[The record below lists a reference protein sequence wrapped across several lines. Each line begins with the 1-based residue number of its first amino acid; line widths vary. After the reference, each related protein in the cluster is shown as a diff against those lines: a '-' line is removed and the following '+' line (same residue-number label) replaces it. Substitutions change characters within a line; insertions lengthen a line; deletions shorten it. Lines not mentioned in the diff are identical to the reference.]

1 MIRVQSTVSA
11 DLTPAILKQLNGAR
25 ILNLS
30 SRQPTLEDAYIELVS
45 DLGRVEPN

>member
-1 MIRVQSTVSA
+1 MALIPLCALGSESPKA
-11 DLTPAILKQLNGAR
+11 AR